1 MVTNVNIFT
10 QKSRQTFL
18 SDGRFLTFYSPHDL
32 ILAFPGVDLL
42 QGIGQILHI
51 SAQGNII
58 ARLNQALRLGTR
70 VFSSHSQPVGR
81 VIDIFGPTIQ
91 PFAALKPEAKITDAV
106 VPPGT
111 TLYLKKAPKGGVGKR
126 RKK

>member
-1 MVTNVNIFT
+1 MGHV
-10 QKSRQTFL
+10 
-18 SDGRFLTFYSPHDL
+18 
-32 ILAFPGVDLL
+32 
-42 QGIGQILHI
+42 LHI

-58 ARLNQALRLGTR
+58 ARLNQAIRLGTR
-70 VFSSHSQPVGR
+70 VFSSQSMQIGK

-91 PFAALKPEAKITDAV
+91 PFAALKPEARIKDAM

>member
-1 MVTNVNIFT
+1 M
-10 QKSRQTFL
+10 
-18 SDGRFLTFYSPHDL
+18 
-32 ILAFPGVDLL
+32 L
-42 QGIGQILHI
+42 QGIGQVLHI

-58 ARLNQALRLGTR
+58 ARLNQAIRLGTR
-70 VFSSHSQPVGR
+70 IFSEHSQPIGR

-91 PFAALKPEAKITDAV
+91 PFAALRPETKKKDAV

-111 TLYLKKAPKGGVGKR
+111 TLYLKKAPKGGVVKR

>member
-1 MVTNVNIFT
+1 MTVYFSPSNP
-10 QKSRQTFL
+10 
-18 SDGRFLTFYSPHDL
+18 PHDA

-42 QGIGQILHI
+42 QGIGHVLHI
-51 SAQGNII
+51 SAQGNVI
-58 ARLNQALRLGTR
+58 ARLNRAVRLGTR
-70 VFSSHSQPVGR
+70 IFSTHSQQVGK

-91 PFAALKPEAKITDAV
+91 PFAALKPEARLTDTM

-111 TLYLKKAPKGGVGKR
+111 TLYLKKAPKGGVVKR